1 MNIKSITP
9 SWILLNAS
17 NFSRISVFRCQN
29 LTAAEILS
37 FAVCPSQGILWSN
50 SDTNYV
56 RFQRRWLLKKI
67 EILIFFFPPLSVKLS
82 WHLVLIFVSHESF
95 CIWLII
101 RDMIRLPLF
110 NVNVVLLLTISVIK
124 HITEFLTVIG
134 HYQQSATCEIE
145 KVYYWRLRRP
155 FESCAMEKQNGDKGV
170 THINRPMVVS

>member
-1 MNIKSITP
+1 MSESDCSRDIEFCSLSKSRNPLIEFRYELRKVSKTLITEKDRD
-9 SWILLNAS
+9 LNFL
-17 NFSRISVFRCQN
+17 FSSVICETFMTSSSY
-29 LTAAEILS
+29 L
-37 FAVCPSQGILWSN
+37 
-50 SDTNYV
+50 
-56 RFQRRWLLKKI
+56 
-67 EILIFFFPPLSVKLS
+67 
-82 WHLVLIFVSHESF
+82 VSHESF